1 MAISK
6 TLFFI
11 ESKFKICEKIMR
23 CAVEETGM
31 NSVKPSIIPSKIAL
45 KKIGNS
51 STLNK
56 NIVKKLGDY

>member
-1 MAISK
+1 
-6 TLFFI
+6 
-11 ESKFKICEKIMR
+11 MR